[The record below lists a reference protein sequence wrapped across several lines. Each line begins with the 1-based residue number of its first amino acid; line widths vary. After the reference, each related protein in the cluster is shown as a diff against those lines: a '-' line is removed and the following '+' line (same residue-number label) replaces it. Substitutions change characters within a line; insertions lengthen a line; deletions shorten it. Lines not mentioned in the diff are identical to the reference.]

1 MPYFIFKFIFPHER
15 IAQEKTIQSFCLF
28 LWPSSAFFIYAC
40 SKRENMAQLMRQ
52 SKREGVVPEA
62 DESSSLQDSSCL
74 TTASI
79 LPKASPLDSRRAFGA
94 TLLTLS
100 KRQERQMEKRK
111 AASRLQ
117 RRRTLRL
124 TAEEEDRLTR
134 QAATAGISVS
144 EYMRRQFF
152 GGRPIIAKTDDQT
165 IRELRRLGGLLKHH
179 FEVVKRAG
187 NPATLSELDAAL
199 REIRRAIEALSE
211 RR

>member
-1 MPYFIFKFIFPHER
+1 
-15 IAQEKTIQSFCLF
+15 
-28 LWPSSAFFIYAC
+28 
-40 SKRENMAQLMRQ
+40 
-52 SKREGVVPEA
+52 
-62 DESSSLQDSSCL
+62 
-74 TTASI
+74 
-79 LPKASPLDSRRAFGA
+79 
-94 TLLTLS
+94 
-100 KRQERQMEKRK
+100 MEKRK
-111 AASRLQ
+111 AASRVQ

-124 TAEEEDRLTR
+124 TPEEEDRLTR

-144 EYMRRQFF
+144 EYMRRLFF
-152 GGRPIIAKTDDQT
+152 GGRPIIAKTDDLT